1 MRFLF
6 LLLLAITCNLLH
18 AQNRLIDSLKK
29 SLLSN
34 PAPAQQ
40 LNTYLA
46 LASQFR
52 SISSDALL
60 EFSSQ
65 ASSLAAEQ
73 KNTVARIWADC
84 YYGIGCVK
92 KGQYQTAIDLAD
104 SNLISLEKKQSEPQ
118 LQAELLFLRGGAY
131 MRQSRYKEAMT
142 EYLEALHRSEKS
154 GDFVQQIRAKSGVG
168 WVNMELGKHREAMQ
182 WFLKALN
189 TTTGDYYTDQYPTLY
204 SNTSSTYNNIGQ
216 YDSAFYFARKAI
228 SASEKIQDLGT
239 LASALNIEADIYINT
254 GNNQK
259 AEEDLKRALE
269 IRKQIGDVY
278 YVVSDMGQLAGFY
291 SQNGETV
298 KGINVAQEAIAIA
311 QKANLVSK
319 LTYLYEMLAAN
330 YKAAGDFKNYS
341 LTQEKIISIKD
352 SLYEKNSAESLA
364 EIQAKYELQKKE
376 NIIMRQQ
383 YELNK
388 SRYIT
393 IGSYILFSLGLL
405 FVWVLYRNYRLV
417 QKRKME
423 AALAEERLLAYK
435 AVEQA
440 EENERK
446 RIAAD
451 LHDNLGSYAAAITAN
466 VKYFKDKSGI
476 ENDNTLL
483 QLEGNAQNMVTQL
496 GDTIWVLKNEK
507 LPVTKLADRFKSWM
521 LRLMQNY
528 PHIRYHYQEDITRDF
543 EFSPSRI
550 LHIFLILKEC
560 VNNAV
565 KHSDCNEIYIQVFS
579 DNSNWRVIV
588 QDNGKGFNK
597 SLVQKESG
605 ISNIKNRAN
614 ESGWHVEWQSVQPTG
629 TKVVISGPT
638 TK

>member
-1 MRFLF
+1 MRF
-6 LLLLAITCNLLH
+6 LLLLLMTITGMQIH
-18 AQNRLIDSLKK
+18 AQNRVVDSLKNK
-29 SLLSN
+29 LQSSLSSKE
-34 PAPAQQ
+34 Q
-40 LNTYLA
+40 LDIYLG
-46 LASQFR
+46 LCSQYR
-52 SISSDALL
+52 SISSDALS
-60 EFSSQ
+60 EFASQ
-65 ASSLAAEQ
+65 ARKLASEQ
-73 KNTVARIWADC
+73 KNRIAGGWADF
-84 YYGIGCVK
+84 YYGIARVK
-92 KGQYQTAIDLAD
+92 KGEYETAFTLAD
-104 SNLISLEKKQSEPQ
+104 SNLQMLEKRQEEPA
-118 LQAELLFLRGGAY
+118 LQVELLFMRAGAY
-131 MRQSRYKEAMT
+131 MRQSRYKEAMAD
-142 EYLEALHRSEKS
+142 YLEALHRSEKS
-154 GDFVQQIRAKSGVG
+154 GDIVQQLKSKSGVG
-168 WVNMELGKHREAMQ
+168 WVNMELNRHREALQ
-182 WFLKALN
+182 WFIKAL
-189 TTTGDYYTDQYPTLY
+189 TTAPGDYYNDQHPTLY
-204 SNTSSTYNNIGQ
+204 SNISSTYNNVGQ

-228 SASEKIQDLGT
+228 NASEKKQDLGT

-254 GNNQK
+254 KDNAK

-269 IRKQIGDVY
+269 IRKQIGDVF

-291 SQNGETV
+291 SQNGETA
-298 KGINVAQEAIAIA
+298 KGISIAQEAIIIA
-311 QKANLVSK
+311 QKANVGSK
-319 LTYLYEMLAAN
+319 LPYLYEMLAAN

-341 LTQEKIISIKD
+341 IAQEKIIDIKD
-352 SLYEKNSAESLA
+352 SLYEKNSAQSLA
-364 EIQAKYELQKKE
+364 EIQGKYELQKKE

-383 YELNK
+383 YDLNK

-393 IGSYILFSLGLL
+393 IGSYILFAIGLL

-423 AALAEERLLAYK
+423 TALAEERLHAYK

-476 ENDNTLL
+476 ENDSTLL

-543 EFSPSRI
+543 EFSPTRI

-565 KHSDCNEIYIQVFS
+565 KHSDCNELHVEVFS
-579 DNSNWRVIV
+579 DNSDWRVIV
-588 QDNGKGFNK
+588 QDNGKGFDKN
-597 SLVQKESG
+597 LVHKESG
-605 ISNIKNRAN
+605 ISNIRNRAK
-614 ESGWHVEWQSVQPTG
+614 ESGWNAEWYPVEPSG
-629 TKVVISGPT
+629 TKVIISGST